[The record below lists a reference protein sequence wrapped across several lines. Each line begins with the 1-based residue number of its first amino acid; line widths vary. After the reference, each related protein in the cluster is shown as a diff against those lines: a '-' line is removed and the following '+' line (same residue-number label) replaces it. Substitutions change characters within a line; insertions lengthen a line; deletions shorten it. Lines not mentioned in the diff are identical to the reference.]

1 MSKKGLKMNID
12 GNLEALRKYETK
24 IDKQEISYEEYI
36 EEMNDS
42 IEYLIDEL
50 IDLHRQ
56 INDKYGFEDKL
67 VDFVAE
73 R

>member
-1 MSKKGLKMNID
+1 MSKKGLKMNVD
-12 GNLEALRKYETK
+12 GNLEALRRYENQ
-24 IDKQEISYEEYI
+24 IDKQEILYEEYI

-42 IEYLIDEL
+42 IGYLIDEL